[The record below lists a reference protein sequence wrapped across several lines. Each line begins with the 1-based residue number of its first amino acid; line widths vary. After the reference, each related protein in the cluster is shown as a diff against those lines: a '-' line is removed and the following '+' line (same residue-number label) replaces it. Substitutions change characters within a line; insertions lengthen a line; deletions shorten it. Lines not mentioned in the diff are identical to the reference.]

1 MNINLVIELKKEY
14 ETILSDILVPFV
26 FEGINSIYIEAKKIP
41 SNNTLINFQNFLMKV
56 KDWNINILTKE
67 LTRLQTKQTTP
78 HWFEKLV
85 KTVFKINMLVLSLNQ
100 VPEHMLND
108 ITVLKFLHQVYK
120 ECARS
125 FWMNPF
131 LFDDKVSSAEGNQN
145 RVLSFQIIS
154 ECIKK
159 AIHALLPMNII
170 LNKFLNITDETYT
183 NSQLLD
189 IDFSNVDFGHPVQ
202 TAGSIPELVDHNTVE
217 NTMENKRDSI
227 DNRNNEILNIINKN
241 LKVSDSPLNVSMK
254 QSGGNISSEKQ
265 RYSQKYNSS
274 RVNSSRINS
283 RDSTSS
289 DYKHS
294 SRKSSRYNSTRA
306 SDRRASSRRAS
317 TGRKSDENNS
327 SSTLKKIIND
337 SANNT
342 IHKSRTA
349 TAVDELSIDSK
360 IKQHLMKEL
369 ESDTLTYNPENNN
382 DDYQDVFSNSD
393 VKEVVDKNNSKLKNK
408 ELFYSKY
415 LDIE

>member
-14 ETILSDILVPFV
+14 ESMLCDILVPFV
-26 FEGINSIYIEAKKIP
+26 FEGINSIYLEAKKIP

-67 LTRLQTKQTTP
+67 LSRLETKQTTP
-78 HWFEKLV
+78 KWFDKLV
-85 KTVFKINMLVLSLNQ
+85 KSVFKINMFVLSLNQ

-108 ITVLKFLHQVYK
+108 ITILKFLHQVYK
-120 ECARS
+120 DCARS

-145 RVLSFQIIS
+145 RVLSFQIITD
-154 ECIKK
+154 CIKK
-159 AIHALLPMNII
+159 AIHTLLPMNMI

-183 NSQLLD
+183 NAQLLD
-189 IDFSNVDFGHPVQ
+189 IDFSNIDFGHPVQ
-202 TAGSIPELVDHNTVE
+202 TAGAIPELVDNNNIVNNTI
-217 NTMENKRDSI
+217 ENKYETV
-227 DNRNNEILNIINKN
+227 NNKNNEILDIINKN
-241 LKVSDSPLNVSMK
+241 LKVSESPLNVSMK
-254 QSGGNISSEKQ
+254 QNGGNVSSEKK

-274 RVNSSRINS
+274 RVSS
-283 RDSTSS
+283 SS
-289 DYKHS
+289 YDKHS
-294 SRKSSRYNSTRA
+294 SRKSSRYNSTRRT
-306 SDRRASSRRAS
+306 SNGRESSR
-317 TGRKSDENNS
+317 KSIENNS

-360 IKQHLMKEL
+360 IKQKLMKDL
-369 ESDTLTYNPENNN
+369 ESDTLTYNPENNI

-393 VKEVVDKNNSKLKNK
+393 VKEIVDKNNSKIKNK